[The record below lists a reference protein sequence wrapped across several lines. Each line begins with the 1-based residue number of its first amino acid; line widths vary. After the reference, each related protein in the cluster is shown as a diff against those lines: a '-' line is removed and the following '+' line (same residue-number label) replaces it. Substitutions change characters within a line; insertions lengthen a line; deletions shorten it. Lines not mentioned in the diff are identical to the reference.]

1 MSRTR
6 KVKRTARAHMPEL
19 DAEILSMLDRV
30 RQVFGDDV
38 LGGIYERAQNAA
50 IRQSVS
56 PGAAT
61 ATTNASDDGQLRVV
75 LDSTDDEF
83 VRALR
88 DELDRMLTHH

>member
-1 MSRTR
+1 
-6 KVKRTARAHMPEL
+6 MPEL

-61 ATTNASDDGQLRVV
+61 TNASDDGQLRVV

>member
-1 MSRTR
+1 VSRTR
-6 KVKRTARAHMPEL
+6 KVKRTAQAQLPEL

-50 IRQSVS
+50 IRQSVP